1 MDTNQINTNQSL
13 ETQLE
18 LELNSSNKEEVMNE
32 NNQEINTADEKQ
44 KIPNVTSENDT
55 KILSVGQWMITIL
68 LFLLPVV
75 NIIVMAVWA
84 FSSKGNVNR
93 RNLSRASLL
102 WIIILLI
109 AYVVAMTIAGFT
121 IMDLFV

>member
-1 MDTNQINTNQSL
+1 MDVKNNELLDTK
-13 ETQLE
+13 LE
-18 LELNSSNKEEVMNE
+18 LELGSTEREQDKDSILERTDTPEDKREKEV
-32 NNQEINTADEKQ
+32 
-44 KIPNVTSENDT
+44 DT
-55 KILSVGQWMITIL
+55 VSDKDLKTLSVGEWMLVIFV
-68 LFLLPVV
+68 FLLPVV

-84 FSSKGNVNR
+84 FSSGGNVHR

-121 IMDLFV
+121 IFDLFKY